1 MARRGPGR
9 AGRGGRGGADHGGG
23 GAHAPRGQSRQPA
36 AGPRGDTRMSGFE
49 MLFGIVPVLVIAI
62 FVIGSSVRILRDY
75 ERAVIFRFG
84 RRANAVINPGGDG
97 SGPGLLLL
105 IPFVDKMGKVSR
117 RTTTMGVP
125 P

>member
-1 MARRGPGR
+1 MARGGPGR

-36 AGPRGDTRMSGFE
+36 VGPRGDTRMSGFE

-84 RRANAVINPGGDG
+84 RRATPLINPPRDG

-105 IPFVDKMGKVSR
+105 IPFVDKMVKVSL
-117 RTTTMGVP
+117 RTITKI
-125 P
+125 